1 MVQIRNQRYNR
12 YNNDG
17 QICKPHLLTH
27 VGPINAQYCPWK
39 SLSCYLWTTNGSSN
53 WPHSAKVKND
63 PLPNIDIIKVWNI
76 GQIERIP
83 PWNTTPNWQSWGPA
97 EVVLSPKELIQLNQT
112 HPLHLPYMPSIGSRS
127 PWWHRGFNLHIFSN
141 CLFLTSIWIDLY
153 MDFWI
158 YEVSICDNMLYF
170 GCLWTSIS
178 LPLISTSLIPLHP
191 KFSPGFVGRSQLGT
205 ERVHNGWKR
214 CH

>member
-1 MVQIRNQRYNR
+1 MVRLR
-12 YNNDG
+12 
-17 QICKPHLLTH
+17 
-27 VGPINAQYCPWK
+27 
-39 SLSCYLWTTNGSSN
+39 GSH
-53 WPHSAKVKND
+53 P
-63 PLPNIDIIKVWNI
+63 
-76 GQIERIP
+76 E
-83 PWNTTPNWQSWGPA
+83 NTTPNWQSWGPA

-178 LPLISTSLIPLHP
+178 LPVDFHFPHPAASKVLSRLCGKKSAGNRKGSQRLEKVPLVSVLLLCDPP
-191 KFSPGFVGRSQLGT
+191 KT
-205 ERVHNGWKR
+205 
-214 CH
+214 